1 MFPSPWRTERRNGG
15 LKAVFLIYGRQ
26 QTNQS
31 PPFLLEGDL
40 VFDHRTTLLFMEHF
54 MDTGIV

>member
-1 MFPSPWRTERRNGG
+1 MFPSPQRTKRRNGG

-40 VFDHRTTLLFMEHF
+40 VLDHRTLLFMEHF